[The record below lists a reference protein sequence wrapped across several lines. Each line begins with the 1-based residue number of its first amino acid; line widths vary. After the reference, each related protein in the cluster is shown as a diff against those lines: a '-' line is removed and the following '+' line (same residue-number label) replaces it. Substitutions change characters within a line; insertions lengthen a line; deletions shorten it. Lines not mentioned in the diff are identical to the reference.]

1 MILVLGEAYSVDE
14 NERQLPDAAAALA
27 LIERELPELLP
38 RLRQRHA
45 DWARRFGPAGDGRI
59 AGIEAAIAMGVA
71 RLGLRHGRY
80 GDDFHA
86 YHNEGHA
93 LDLLLARIDALS
105 MHAAGVGLSH
115 EDWLC
120 LELFAALHDLR
131 QREHGHAEAPIGAN
145 EAASIAEAVRIL
157 EACGFRAER
166 EPQLHLALELMIA
179 GSTFD
184 ARPAPS
190 AATAQDIED
199 AENSAELAS
208 GGGALAP
215 RLGTWLASRAPGLA
229 ARTGTQRALRLAC
242 IAADL
247 DTANV
252 GEAFPSL
259 LRSARELAEERE
271 MRAGRRLG
279 AANSA
284 APCRDFLLNAQT
296 RYLEDLHRFASAEG
310 EAWLG
315 ARKLDNIRRMRMLIE
330 RLGAPGCAFQRAATG
345 AEALQAF
352 MEAGSEA
359 VHSA

>member
-1 MILVLGEAYSVDE
+1 MILDLGDAYPADATE
-14 NERQLPDAAAALA
+14 QQLPDAGSALA
-27 LIERELPELLP
+27 LIDRELPQLMA
-38 RLRQRHA
+38 RLRARHTR
-45 DWARRFGPAGDGRI
+45 WRQRFGPAGDGRV
-59 AGIEAAIAMGVA
+59 AGIEAALAMGIA

-93 LDLLLARIDALS
+93 LDVLLGRIDGLYAHACSAAL
-105 MHAAGVGLSH
+105 AH
-115 EDWLC
+115 EDWLT

-131 QREHGHAEAPIGAN
+131 QREHGHHDAPVGAN
-145 EAASIAEAVRIL
+145 EAASIAEGFRIL
-157 EACGFRAER
+157 GACGFDAGR
-166 EPQLHLALELMIA
+166 EVHLYQALELMIA

-184 ARPAPS
+184 ARPVAS
-190 AATAQDIED
+190 SDATESED
-199 AENSAELAS
+199 SENSAELAS

-215 RLGTWLASRAPGLA
+215 RLPQWLAQHAPALVTRSCVQRGLH
-229 ARTGTQRALRLAC
+229 LAC

-252 GEAFPSL
+252 GEPFDVL

-271 MRAGRRLG
+271 MRSGRRLG

-296 RYLEDLHRFASAEG
+296 RYLEELHRFASAEG

-315 ARKLDNIRRMRMLIE
+315 AQKRDNVRRMRALVT
-330 RLGAPGCAFQRAATG
+330 RLAAPGSAFQSAADGRAVID
-345 AEALQAF
+345 AF
-352 MEAGSEA
+352 GDAA
-359 VHSA
+359 YAHL